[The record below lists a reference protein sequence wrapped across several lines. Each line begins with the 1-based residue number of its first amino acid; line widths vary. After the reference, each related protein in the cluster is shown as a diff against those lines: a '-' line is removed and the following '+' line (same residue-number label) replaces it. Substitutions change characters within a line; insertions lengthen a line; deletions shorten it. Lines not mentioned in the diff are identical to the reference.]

1 MGGHICFGADSA
13 QQCDFFQRCRK
24 DDTAKSRS
32 NDNGNNHIY
41 GADAVPFETFRDCRA
56 ARARA

>member
-41 GADAVPFETFRDCRA
+41 SADAVPFETFRD
-56 ARARA
+56 